1 MARVVNEE
9 QRGQRKQQILE
20 AACRCLQKKSYAVLT
35 IRDVANE
42 VGVATGLV
50 HYYFSGKEALL
61 RETAVFVTRYYENVM
76 LEELDQI
83 SAPFTTK
90 TLMQFFR
97 HYHERIYSEN
107 DRCNIHVL
115 FELGTFSHFD
125 AQLSEAL
132 RSRDYTDHVSEKF
145 NSLLPAHIDGTRFY
159 QYLITYMEG
168 INVMVCL
175 YGYDYKEILAYSE
188 TLLAAVLPT
197 FGIE

>member
-1 MARVVNEE
+1 MPLSA
-9 QRGQRKQQILE
+9 
-20 AACRCLQKKSYAVLT
+20 KKSYAVLT

-42 VGVATGLV
+42 AGVATGLV

-83 SAPFTTK
+83 SAPFTPK

-115 FELGTFSHFD
+115 F
-125 AQLSEAL
+125 
-132 RSRDYTDHVSEKF
+132 
-145 NSLLPAHIDGTRFY
+145 
-159 QYLITYMEG
+159 
-168 INVMVCL
+168 
-175 YGYDYKEILAYSE
+175 
-188 TLLAAVLPT
+188 
-197 FGIE
+197 